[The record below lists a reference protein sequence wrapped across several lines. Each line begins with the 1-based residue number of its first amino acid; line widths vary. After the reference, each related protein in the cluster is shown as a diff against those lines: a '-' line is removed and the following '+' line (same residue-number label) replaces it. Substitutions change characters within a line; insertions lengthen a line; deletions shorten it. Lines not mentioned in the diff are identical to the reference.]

1 MIWNCVSVTI
11 KPYFGSIFMPTFYL
25 EEMHLKFKRKS
36 MKDFV
41 NRFIKCLSIMIMA
54 LAVSVVSAQTSKP
67 IPHLQKKGSATQ
79 LIVDGK
85 PFLILG
91 GELGNSSSSS
101 TNFMNSIWPTLEK
114 LNLNTVLAPVYWE
127 LIEPQEG
134 KFDFS
139 LVNDLILSA
148 RQRDIHLVLL
158 WFGSW
163 KNSMSCYTPDWVKKD
178 YTRFPRS
185 RDISNIP
192 TEILSPFVKANLDAD
207 KKAFSELM
215 RFIKKIDGDNHTV
228 ILIQVE
234 NEIGMLP
241 NARDYQIQA
250 QNAFSSEVPLELINY
265 LKSNKNKLLPEFSSI
280 WEKAGSKTKGTWQD
294 VFGKD
299 ISTDEIFMAWY
310 FGKYVN
316 EITTAGKTEYPL
328 PMYLN
333 AALNRPNKLPG
344 EYPSAGPL
352 PHLID
357 VWRAAS
363 PSIDF
368 LSPDIYYPDFSK
380 WCALYDRAGNPL
392 FIPEARFEPA
402 CGAKAFYALGNH
414 QAMGFSPFSIE
425 STTDPVKEPISA
437 SYKILKQLAPQILE
451 HQGTETM
458 KGFLF
463 DKDHQVDTIR
473 LGGYQIVAKHD
484 FTLGWSPQSKD
495 ETWSTMGGMI
505 ICTGEGE
512 YFVAGEGIVL
522 SFPPVDNKTFVGIET
537 IEEGVFENRN
547 WKPDRR
553 LNGDQRHQGRHLRI
567 TTDKPEIQ
575 FLKLYKYE

>member
-1 MIWNCVSVTI
+1 MKKFICQ
-11 KPYFGSIFMPTFYL
+11 YFKYL
-25 EEMHLKFKRKS
+25 PIIILT
-36 MKDFV
+36 
-41 NRFIKCLSIMIMA
+41 
-54 LAVSVVSAQTSKP
+54 LAVSIALAQTPNS

-79 LIVDGK
+79 LIVEGK
-85 PFLILG
+85 PFLMLG
-91 GELGNSSSSS
+91 GELGNSSSAS
-101 TNFMNSIWPTLEK
+101 TSYMNSIWPTLEK
-114 LNLNTVLAPVYWE
+114 LNLNTILAPVYWE

-139 LVNDLILSA
+139 LVEDLIFGA

-163 KNSMSCYTPDWVKKD
+163 KNSMSCYAPEWVKKD
-178 YTRFPRS
+178 YVRFPRS
-185 RDISNIP
+185 RDINNKP
-192 TEILSPFVKANLDAD
+192 AEIMSPFVKANLDAD
-207 KKAFSELM
+207 KKAFSELVK
-215 RFIKKIDGDNHTV
+215 FVKKIDGENHTV
-228 ILIQVE
+228 MMVQVE

-241 NARDYQIQA
+241 NARDYHPDA
-250 QNAFSSEVPLELINY
+250 QKAFSSEVPKQLIDY
-265 LKSNKNKLLPEFSSI
+265 LKNNKKNLMPEFLSV
-280 WEKAGSKTKGTWQD
+280 WEKAGSKTKGTWQE
-294 VFGKD
+294 VFGKE

-310 FGKYVN
+310 FGKYV
-316 EITTAGKTEYPL
+316 EEVTAAGKAEYPL

-368 LSPDIYYPDFSK
+368 LAPDIYFPDFAK
-380 WCALYDRAGNPL
+380 WCALYDRGGNPL
-392 FIPEARFEPA
+392 FIPEARYEPA
-402 CGAKAFYALGNH
+402 CSAKAFYALGNH

-425 STTDPVKEPISA
+425 STPDPDKEPISA
-437 SYKILKQLAPQILE
+437 SYQILKQLTPLILE
-451 HQGTETM
+451 HQGTGTM

-463 DKDHQVDTIR
+463 DKDHQVDTIH

-495 ETWSTMGGMI
+495 EIWPVTGGMI

-512 YFVAGEGIVL
+512 YFVAGNGIVL
-522 SFPPVDNKTFVGIET
+522 SFPGEKGGKTVGINS
-537 IEEGVFENRN
+537 IDEGTFENGT
-547 WKPDRR
+547 WKSSRR
-553 LNGDQRHQGRHLRI
+553 LNGDQSHQGRHLRI